1 MKKIYMTPEM
11 EIVEMKVQQLLAFT
25 REMRHHYQE
34 HYQQMCEAI
43 ENDNYWKPYRKYT
56 ETYEA

>member
-1 MKKIYMTPEM
+1 M